1 MCVCVYQGWE
11 NWPKRLVQKKNHL
24 GVSHLF
30 FEGPTACSVGQIT
43 HCSPC

>member
-1 MCVCVYQGWE
+1 MRVYVSSLGE
-11 NWPKRLVQKKNHL
+11 LASALGPKENHL

-43 HCSPC
+43 HCSPG